1 MNLLNAGDYYNRKGN
16 YSSNGL
22 TEEAKTQITVAKWYL
37 GGVSDNENTTATQFY
52 NLERRTEVYN
62 NHSNCWI
69 GKVGLIYP
77 SDHGYATNGYG
88 GTNREICFAKALFSW
103 NSSIGSNCRNKI
115 DYMKVVIINGH

>member
-62 NHSNCWI
+62 NHSPFLCI
-69 GKVGLIYP
+69 FLHSPHQHSYKL
-77 SDHGYATNGYG
+77 D
-88 GTNREICFAKALFSW
+88 RC
-103 NSSIGSNCRNKI
+103 
-115 DYMKVVIINGH
+115 